1 MGQQVAVLTFPLKKG
16 GLTTHRQPCYN
27 DLVPTN
33 HLEPAMTFF
42 TGLTTVE
49 KIKGAYRDLA
59 RKHHPD
65 LGGDLE
71 TMKALNAAYHAAL
84 ASCNGQE
91 DDGRTY
97 RYTAKTEQAIMDQIA
112 ELLKIPNLDISLI
125 GLWVWVTG
133 DTKPVKEDL
142 KALGCRWHS
151 GRKCWFW
158 KPAGLGRSRSNPGSL
173 NEIADKY
180 GCERFYSRNK
190 QLAAA

>member
-1 MGQQVAVLTFPLKKG
+1 MV
-16 GLTTHRQPCYN
+16 
-27 DLVPTN
+27 
-33 HLEPAMTFF
+33 FF
-42 TGLTTVE
+42 AGLTTVE
-49 KIKGAYRDLA
+49 QIKSTYRDLA
-59 RKHHPD
+59 RQHHPD

-71 TMKALNAAYHAAL
+71 TMKALNAAYHKAL
-84 ASCNGQE
+84 AACNGQE
-91 DDGRTY
+91 AEGRTY

-158 KPAGLGRSRSNPGSL
+158 KPAGLGRSRANPGSL
-173 NEIADKY
+173 DEIAAKY
-180 GCERFYSRNK
+180 GCERFYSKGR